1 MNTLKER
8 RMASGY
14 SCRQMAMKLNIS
26 KTFYW
31 QIENDKRRMSYDMAV
46 KIADVFKLKPDDL
59 FYEQFKSKET

>member
-8 RMASGY
+8 RTASGY

>member
-31 QIENDKRRMSYDMAV
+31 QIENDKRRMSKAR
-46 KIADVFKLKPDDL
+46 KLNPC
-59 FYEQFKSKET
+59 F

>member
-31 QIENDKRRMSYDMAV
+31 KIENDKRRMSYDIAV